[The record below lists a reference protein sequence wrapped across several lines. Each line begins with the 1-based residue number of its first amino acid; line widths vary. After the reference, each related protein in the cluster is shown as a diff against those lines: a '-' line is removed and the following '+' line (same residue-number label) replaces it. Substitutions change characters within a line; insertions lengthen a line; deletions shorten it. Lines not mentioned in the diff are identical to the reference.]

1 MKKQLL
7 LITITAVLFTFG
19 LTSCTEDGSVIPDLG
34 DSPSIRLVDAP
45 GYISA
50 STTVEVGELLNFQIN
65 TMAGDDPLTQL
76 TIKENDQNVA
86 LNRITFQSGSSFGSN
101 PALIIGNSLQQGFTE
116 DIVIVA
122 PNSPG
127 EYTYTFEVM
136 DDAGIDA
143 NTGVTITVEVTP
155 PTLNILSPEFPFEAG
170 TGTINTIEIEAMKV
184 GADLTSISVYEN
196 DVLMDAS
203 RLFFD
208 DNGRTAFT
216 NNPEAVPDTD
226 SFQTGIAI
234 QVSNTPDTTNG
245 YTYRIDVTDA
255 DGISGSAIL
264 NIFVTETLDTT
275 YTGVLVY
282 NKDGQELGGLNLYTG
297 NSVAFNSPDAQI
309 RDLGIDTDKVAAEN
323 WIQKIRAVNGAV
335 LKVPGDNQ
343 PEGFSFEN
351 TNSRS
356 TLIAAYD
363 NGVEIGDSDEVMIDD
378 VFMVQNGNDYFI
390 MRVTDVVVTTSD
402 NNDYYEFIIKKS
414 ER

>member
-19 LTSCTEDGSVIPDLG
+19 LTSCTEDGSIIPDLG
-34 DSPSIRLVDAP
+34 NSPSIRLVEAP

-65 TMAGDDPLTQL
+65 AMTGDDPLTRL

-101 PALIIGNSLQQGFTE
+101 PALIIDNSLQQGFTE

-136 DDAGIDA
+136 DDANVNA

-155 PTLNILSPEFPFEAG
+155 PTLNILSPESPFEAG

-184 GADLTSISVYEN
+184 GADLSSISVYEN

-208 DNGRTAFT
+208 DNGLTAFA
-216 NNPEAVPDTD
+216 NNPETVPDTD

-255 DGISGSAIL
+255 DGITGSAVL
-264 NIFVTETLDTT
+264 NVFVTETLDTT

-309 RDLGIDTDKVAAEN
+309 RDLGIDIDKVAAEN

-378 VFMVQNGNDYFI
+378 VFLVQNGNDYFI
-390 MRVTDVVVTTSD
+390 MKVTDVVVTTSD